1 MFINLKGTKLSM
13 LDIVRAHLKEH
24 REVLDSIEDDSSDS
38 ILRFAKKIISV
49 IRKNGTIFWCGNG
62 GSASDSMHIS
72 AELIGRFKKN
82 RIPLKSI
89 SLSSDISAITCIAND
104 FGYDEIFSRQLQGL
118 GKEGDILVAIS
129 TSGESQNIIN
139 AITTAKTKKIS
150 SYAFLGK
157 GGGRAIRLVDD
168 FVNINS
174 NSTARVQEMHITIGH
189 ILCDLIEEGLG
200 IN

>member
-1 MFINLKGTKLSM
+1 MQNIIK
-13 LDIVRAHLKEH
+13 DHLKEH
-24 REVLDSIEDDSSDS
+24 ADVLESIDNDCSEKIMST
-38 ILRFAKKIISV
+38 AKKIINV
-49 IRKNGTIFWCGNG
+49 IANNGTIFWCGNG
-62 GSASDSMHIS
+62 GSASDSQHIS

-104 FGYDEIFSRQLQGL
+104 FGYDEIFSRQLEGL
-118 GKEGDILVAIS
+118 GKEGDILIAIT

-139 AITTAKTKKIS
+139 VINMAKTKNINT
-150 SYAFLGK
+150 YALLGK
-157 GGGRAIRLVDD
+157 GGGRAIELLDD
-168 FVNINS
+168 YIHINS

-189 ILCDLIEEGLG
+189 ILCDLVEVGLG